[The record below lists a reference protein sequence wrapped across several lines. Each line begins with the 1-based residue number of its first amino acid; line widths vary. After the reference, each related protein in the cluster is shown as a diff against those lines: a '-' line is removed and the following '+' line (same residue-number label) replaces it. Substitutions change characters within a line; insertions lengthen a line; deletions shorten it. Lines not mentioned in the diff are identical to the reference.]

1 MFYNAFRLIFFIPIS
16 LALMLLSSF
25 TGLSFVD
32 IDNLREE
39 HIQRSF
45 DGNIW
50 IKTKRQ
56 KTLVNSNVPLLDVP
70 KAILE
75 KYKNRQPNGKL
86 LPVISNQKMNEYLDE
101 IATLCNIDKHI
112 TFHLARHTFATTITL
127 SQGVPIESVS
137 KMLGHKSIRTTQIYA
152 RAPRMVA

>member
-1 MFYNAFRLIFFIPIS
+1 MDRGYLTQEELDIIANKVFVSKRLSQVRDIFVFS
-16 LALMLLSSF
+16 CY

-70 KAILE
+70 KAIR
-75 KYKNRQPNGKL
+75 KNTKIGNQTGNYFL
-86 LPVISNQKMNEYLDE
+86 LSVIRK
-101 IATLCNIDKHI
+101 
-112 TFHLARHTFATTITL
+112 
-127 SQGVPIESVS
+127 
-137 KMLGHKSIRTTQIYA
+137 
-152 RAPRMVA
+152 

>member
-1 MFYNAFRLIFFIPIS
+1 MDRGYLTQEELDIIANKVFVSKRLSQVRDIFVFS
-16 LALMLLSSF
+16 CY

-112 TFHLARHTFATTITL
+112 TFHLARHLNFLFLLKIKHLKQTL
-127 SQGVPIESVS
+127 S
-137 KMLGHKSIRTTQIYA
+137 
-152 RAPRMVA
+152 